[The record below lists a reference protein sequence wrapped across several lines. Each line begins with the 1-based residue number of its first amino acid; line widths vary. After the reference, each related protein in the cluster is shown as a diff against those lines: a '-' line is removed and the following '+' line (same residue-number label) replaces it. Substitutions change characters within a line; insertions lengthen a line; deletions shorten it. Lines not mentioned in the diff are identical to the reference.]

1 MNSRG
6 SMETTATSH
15 QRRKRRR
22 NAIVGPL
29 MFGLESLVDME
40 EGDHEFIA

>member
-6 SMETTATSH
+6 SMETTATSR

-40 EGDHEFIA
+40 EGDDEFGA